1 MHSPESTQNQS
12 SNNQAVSVSTSISTP
27 SLKEA
32 FWFWLKLGFISFGG
46 PAGQI
51 ATMHQELVERKKWI
65 SEENFLHALNYCML
79 LPGPEA
85 QQLATYLGWLM
96 HRTWGGIMAGVLF
109 ILPSLLLFI
118 GLSWAYLIFG
128 QQTWLITVFDTIKP
142 AVIAIIFFAAYK
154 MGKKTLTNV
163 SLTAVCLITFISL
176 LVFNIPFPLVILG
189 AGMAGLIYCKVK
201 PSKRVEVEVEAEAQV
216 VNQTKLSPQH
226 FFRIGLSGALL
237 WSIPFVL
244 LISVFGWGNTYS
256 QMSWFFTKAAFLTFG
271 GAYAVLPY
279 VHQASV
285 EHFQWLTSTQILD
298 GLALGEVTPG
308 PLIMIVAFVG
318 FLASF
323 KQELLGIE
331 NLFWAGALGAVVA
344 TWFTF
349 LPSFMFILL
358 GAPLVEASKQY
369 NKLNQILRFI
379 TAAVVGMILHLGSFF
394 MMHVYWPQG
403 FTQNPEL
410 LSIAITVASLYLLLM
425 RRWSIIQ
432 IIGLCLLFAG
442 FRVFVL

>member
-1 MHSPESTQNQS
+1 MNPSQ
-12 SNNQAVSVSTSISTP
+12 STSDQTLNHQPISVP
-27 SLKEA
+27 NLKEA

-46 PAGQI
+46 PAGQV

-96 HRTWGGIMAGVLF
+96 HRTWGGIIAGVLF

-118 GLSWAYLIFG
+118 GLSWVYLIYG
-128 QQTWLITVFDTIKP
+128 QQAWLITVFDTIKP

-163 SLTAVCLITFISL
+163 SLTTVCLITFIAL

-189 AGMAGLIYCKVK
+189 ASLAGYIHHKVRPETSTEVSEATQIN
-201 PSKRVEVEVEAEAQV
+201 PSHPA
-216 VNQTKLSPQH
+216 
-226 FFRIGLSGALL
+226 FFKIGLSGLLL
-237 WSIPFVL
+237 WLIPFAL
-244 LISVFGWGNTYS
+244 LISLFGWGNTYT

-285 EHFQWLTSTQILD
+285 EQFQWLTSTQILD
-298 GLALGEVTPG
+298 GLALGEITPG

-318 FLASF
+318 FLGSF

-331 NLFWAGALGAVVA
+331 NLFWAGALGAIVA

-358 GAPLVEASKQY
+358 GAPLVEATKQY
-369 NKLNQILRFI
+369 NKLNQMLKFI

-394 MMHVYWPQG
+394 MIHVYWPKG
-403 FTQNPEL
+403 FTQSPEL
-410 LSIAITVASLYLLLM
+410 LSIGITLISLYLLLM

-432 IIGLCLLFAG
+432 IIGICLLFASI
-442 FRVFVL
+442 RLFVL

>member
-1 MHSPESTQNQS
+1 MKPSQ
-12 SNNQAVSVSTSISTP
+12 STSDQTLNQQPISVP
-27 SLKEA
+27 SLSEA

-96 HRTWGGIMAGVLF
+96 HRTWGGVIAGVLF

-118 GLSWAYLIFG
+118 GLSWVYLIFG
-128 QQTWLITVFDTIKP
+128 EQRWLITVFDTVKP

-154 MGKKTLTNV
+154 MGKKTLTTY

-201 PSKRVEVEVEAEAQV
+201 PSKPVEVEVKAEAEV

-237 WSIPFVL
+237 WAIPFVL
-244 LISVFGWGNTYS
+244 LITVFGWGNTYS

-410 LSIAITVASLYLLLM
+410 LSIAITVVSLYLLLM

>member
-1 MHSPESTQNQS
+1 MNSSHSSSDQS
-12 SNNQAVSVSTSISTP
+12 LNHQPISVASKS
-27 SLKEA
+27 EA
-32 FWFWLKLGFISFGG
+32 FWFWFKLGFISFGG

-65 SEENFLHALNYCML
+65 SEESFLHALNYCML

-96 HRTWGGIMAGVLF
+96 HRTWGGIIAGVLF

-118 GLSWAYLIFG
+118 GLSWVYLIFG
-128 QQTWLITVFDTIKP
+128 EQAWLITLFDTVKP
-142 AVIAIIFFAAYK
+142 AVIAIILFAAYK
-154 MGKKTLTNV
+154 MGKKTLITP
-163 SLTAVCLITFISL
+163 SLTAVCLITFIAL
-176 LVFNIPFPLVILG
+176 LVLNLPFPLVILG
-189 AGMAGLIYCKVK
+189 AAIAGLIYCKK
-201 PSKRVEVEVEAEAQV
+201 NPSKVSEVEVEIQLA
-216 VNQTKLSPQH
+216 NQTKLSGYH
-226 FFRIGLSGALL
+226 FLKIGLSGALL
-237 WSIPFVL
+237 WLMPFAI

-285 EHFQWLTSTQILD
+285 EQFQWLTSTQILD

-318 FLASF
+318 FLGSF

-331 NLFWAGALGAVVA
+331 NLFWAGALGAIVA

-358 GAPLVEASKQY
+358 GAPLVERSKQY
-369 NKLNQILRFI
+369 DKLNQILKFI
-379 TAAVVGMILHLGSFF
+379 TASVVGMILHLGSFF
-394 MMHVYWPQG
+394 MIHVYWPKG
-403 FTQNPEL
+403 FAQQPEL
-410 LSIAITVASLYLLLM
+410 LSIGITLVSLYLLFI
-425 RRWSIIQ
+425 RRWSIMQ
-432 IIGLCLLFAG
+432 IIGLCLLFASI
-442 FRVFVL
+442 RLFVL

>member
-12 SNNQAVSVSTSISTP
+12 SNNQVVSASTLISTP

-46 PAGQI
+46 PAGQV

-65 SEENFLHALNYCML
+65 SEANFLHALNYCML

-118 GLSWAYLIFG
+118 GLSWIYLIYG
-128 QQTWLITVFDTIKP
+128 QQAWLITVFDTIKP

-154 MGKKTLTNV
+154 MGKKTLANV
-163 SLTAVCLITFISL
+163 SLTTVCLITFIAL

-189 AGMAGLIYCKVK
+189 AGVAGYIYHKARPGIEISSELSV
-201 PSKRVEVEVEAEAQV
+201 AT
-216 VNQTKLSPQH
+216 QTKISHPA
-226 FFRIGLSGALL
+226 FFKIGLSGLLL
-237 WSIPFVL
+237 WLIPFAL

-285 EHFQWLTSTQILD
+285 EQFQWLTSTQILD
-298 GLALGEVTPG
+298 GLALGEITPG

-318 FLASF
+318 FLGSF

-331 NLFWAGALGAVVA
+331 NLFLAGALGAFVA

-369 NKLNQILRFI
+369 DKLNQILRFI

-394 MMHVYWPQG
+394 MIHVYWPQG
-403 FTQNPEL
+403 FTETPAL
-410 LSIAITVASLYLLLM
+410 LSIGITVISLYLLLM
-425 RRWSIIQ
+425 RRWSIMQ

-442 FRVFVL
+442 LRLFVL

>member
-1 MHSPESTQNQS
+1 MNPSQ
-12 SNNQAVSVSTSISTP
+12 STP
-27 SLKEA
+27 DQTLKHPAISVPSKSQA

-51 ATMHQELVERKKWI
+51 AAMHQELVEKKKWI

-96 HRTWGGIMAGVLF
+96 HRTWGGIIAGVLF
-109 ILPSLLLFI
+109 ILPSLLLFV
-118 GLSWAYLIFG
+118 GLSWVYLIFG
-128 QQTWLITVFDTIKP
+128 EQAWLITLFDTIKP

-154 MGKKTLTNV
+154 MGKKTLTTR
-163 SLTAVCLITFISL
+163 SLTAVCLTTFVAL
-176 LVFNIPFPLVILG
+176 LALNLPFPLVILS
-189 AGMAGLIYCKVK
+189 AAMAGLIHHKVK
-201 PSKRVEVEVEAEAQV
+201 PGQTPEVGVA
-216 VNQTKLSPQH
+216 NQTKLRSHH
-226 FFRIGLSGALL
+226 FFKIGLSGLLL
-237 WSIPFVL
+237 WLIPFAVL
-244 LISVFGWGNTYS
+244 LSVFGWGNTYS

-279 VHQASV
+279 VYQASV
-285 EHFQWLTSTQILD
+285 EQFQWLTSTQILD

-318 FLASF
+318 FLGSF

-331 NLFWAGALGAVVA
+331 NLFWAGALGAIVA

-358 GAPLVEASKQY
+358 GAPLVEMSKKY
-369 NKLNQILRFI
+369 AKLNQILKFI

-394 MMHVYWPQG
+394 MIHVYWPNG
-403 FTQNPEL
+403 FTQHPEL
-410 LSIAITVASLYLLLM
+410 LSIGITVVSLYLLLM
-425 RRWSIIQ
+425 RRWSIMQ
-432 IIGLCLLFAG
+432 IIGLCLLFASI
-442 FRVFVL
+442 RLFVL

>member
-1 MHSPESTQNQS
+1 MKPSQ
-12 SNNQAVSVSTSISTP
+12 STSDQTLNHQSISVP
-27 SLKEA
+27 SLSEA

-96 HRTWGGIMAGVLF
+96 HRTWGGIIAGVLF

-118 GLSWAYLIFG
+118 GLSWVYLIFG
-128 QQTWLITVFDTIKP
+128 EQAWLITLFDTIKP

-154 MGKKTLTNV
+154 MGKKTLTTRL
-163 SLTAVCLITFISL
+163 LTAVCFITFIAL
-176 LVFNIPFPLVILG
+176 LVLNLPFPLVILG
-189 AGMAGLIYCKVK
+189 AAMAGLIYHKVNR
-201 PSKRVEVEVEAEAQV
+201 SKTVKAELEVQLASQA
-216 VNQTKLSPQH
+216 KLSPQH
-226 FFRIGLSGALL
+226 FFKIGLSGLLL
-237 WSIPFVL
+237 WLIPFAL
-244 LISVFGWGNTYS
+244 LISAFGWGNTYS

-279 VHQASV
+279 VYQASV
-285 EHFQWLTSTQILD
+285 EQFQWLTSTQILD

-318 FLASF
+318 FLGSF

-331 NLFWAGALGAVVA
+331 NLFWAGALGAIVA

-358 GAPLVEASKQY
+358 GAPLVEMSKQY
-369 NKLNQILRFI
+369 DKLNQILKFI
-379 TAAVVGMILHLGSFF
+379 TASVVGMILHLGSFF
-394 MMHVYWPQG
+394 MIHVYWPKG
-403 FTQNPEL
+403 FTQHPEL
-410 LSIAITVASLYLLLM
+410 ISIGITLISLYLLFI
-425 RRWSIIQ
+425 RRWSIMQ
-432 IIGLCLLFAG
+432 IIGLCLLFASI
-442 FRVFVL
+442 RLFVL

>member
-1 MHSPESTQNQS
+1 MNSSHSSSDQS
-12 SNNQAVSVSTSISTP
+12 LNHQPISVASKS
-27 SLKEA
+27 EA
-32 FWFWLKLGFISFGG
+32 FWFWFKLGFISFGG

-65 SEENFLHALNYCML
+65 SEESFLHALNYCML

-96 HRTWGGIMAGVLF
+96 HRTWGGIIAGVLF

-118 GLSWAYLIFG
+118 GLSWVYLIFG
-128 QQTWLITVFDTIKP
+128 EQAWLITLFDTVKP

-154 MGKKTLTNV
+154 MGKKTLTTS
-163 SLTAVCLITFISL
+163 SLTAVCLITFIAL
-176 LVFNIPFPLVILG
+176 LVLNLPFPLVILG
-189 AGMAGLIYCKVK
+189 AAIAGLIYCKK
-201 PSKRVEVEVEAEAQV
+201 NPSKVSEVEVEIQLA
-216 VNQTKLSPQH
+216 NQTKLSGYH
-226 FFRIGLSGALL
+226 FLKIGLSGALL
-237 WSIPFVL
+237 WLMPFAI

-285 EHFQWLTSTQILD
+285 EQFQWLTSTQILD

-318 FLASF
+318 FLGSF

-331 NLFWAGALGAVVA
+331 NLFWAGALGAIVA

-358 GAPLVEASKQY
+358 GAPLVERSKQY
-369 NKLNQILRFI
+369 DKLNQILKFI
-379 TAAVVGMILHLGSFF
+379 TASVVGMILHLGSFF
-394 MMHVYWPQG
+394 MIHVYWPKG
-403 FTQNPEL
+403 FAQQPEL
-410 LSIAITVASLYLLLM
+410 LSIGITLVSLYLLFI
-425 RRWSIIQ
+425 RRWSIMQ
-432 IIGLCLLFAG
+432 IIGLCLLFASI
-442 FRVFVL
+442 RLFVL

>member
-1 MHSPESTQNQS
+1 MSPSQ
-12 SNNQAVSVSTSISTP
+12 STSDQTLNQQSIFVP
-27 SLKEA
+27 SLSEA

-96 HRTWGGIMAGVLF
+96 HRTWGGVIAGVLF

-118 GLSWAYLIFG
+118 GLSWVYLIFG
-128 QQTWLITVFDTIKP
+128 EQAWLITLFDTVKP

-154 MGKKTLTNV
+154 MGKKTLTTRL
-163 SLTAVCLITFISL
+163 LTAVCFITFIAL
-176 LVFNIPFPLVILG
+176 LVLNLPFPLVILG
-189 AGMAGLIYCKVK
+189 ASMAGLIYHKVNR
-201 PSKRVEVEVEAEAQV
+201 SKTVKAELEVQLASQA
-216 VNQTKLSPQH
+216 KLSPQH
-226 FFRIGLSGALL
+226 FFKIGLSGLLL
-237 WSIPFVL
+237 WLIPFVL
-244 LISVFGWGNTYS
+244 LISAFGWGNTYS

-279 VHQASV
+279 VYQASV
-285 EHFQWLTSTQILD
+285 EQFQWLTSTQILD

-318 FLASF
+318 FLGSF
-323 KQELLGIE
+323 KQELLDIE
-331 NLFWAGALGAVVA
+331 NLFWTGALGAIVA

-358 GAPLVEASKQY
+358 GAPLVEMSKQY
-369 NKLNQILRFI
+369 DKLNQILKFI
-379 TAAVVGMILHLGSFF
+379 TASVVGMILHLGSFF
-394 MMHVYWPQG
+394 MIHVYWPKG
-403 FTQNPEL
+403 FTQHPEL
-410 LSIAITVASLYLLLM
+410 ISIGITLISLYLLFI
-425 RRWSIIQ
+425 RRWSIMQ
-432 IIGLCLLFAG
+432 IIGLCLLFASI
-442 FRVFVL
+442 RLFVL

>member
-1 MHSPESTQNQS
+1 MNPSQ
-12 SNNQAVSVSTSISTP
+12 STP
-27 SLKEA
+27 DQTLNHQPISVPNLKEA

-46 PAGQI
+46 PAGQV

-65 SEENFLHALNYCML
+65 SEDNFLHALNYCML

-96 HRTWGGIMAGVLF
+96 HRTWGGIIAGVLF

-118 GLSWAYLIFG
+118 GLSWVYLMYG
-128 QQTWLITVFDTIKP
+128 QQAWLITVFDTIKP

-163 SLTAVCLITFISL
+163 SLTTVCLITFIAL

-189 AGMAGLIYCKVK
+189 ASLAGYIHHKVRPK
-201 PSKRVEVEVEAEAQV
+201 TTTEFSEAAI
-216 VNQTKLSPQH
+216 KLSHQA
-226 FFRIGLSGALL
+226 FFKIGLSGLLL
-237 WSIPFVL
+237 WLIPFAL
-244 LISVFGWGNTYS
+244 LISLFGWGNTYT

-285 EHFQWLTSTQILD
+285 EQFQWLTSTQILD
-298 GLALGEVTPG
+298 GLALGEITPG

-318 FLASF
+318 FLGSF

-331 NLFWAGALGAVVA
+331 NLFWAGALGAIVA

-369 NKLNQILRFI
+369 NKLNQILKFI

-394 MMHVYWPQG
+394 MIHVYWPQG
-403 FTQNPEL
+403 FAQTPAL
-410 LSIAITVASLYLLLM
+410 LSIGITVISLYLLLM
-425 RRWSIIQ
+425 RRWSIMQ

-442 FRVFVL
+442 FRLFVL

>member
-1 MHSPESTQNQS
+1 MKPSQSTPDQTLNHQ
-12 SNNQAVSVSTSISTP
+12 SISLP
-27 SLKEA
+27 SLSEA

-96 HRTWGGIMAGVLF
+96 HRTWGGVIAGVLF

-118 GLSWAYLIFG
+118 GLSWVYLIFG
-128 QQTWLITVFDTIKP
+128 EQAWLITLFDTVKP

-154 MGKKTLTNV
+154 MGKKTLTTRL
-163 SLTAVCLITFISL
+163 LTAVCFITFIAL
-176 LVFNIPFPLVILG
+176 LVLNLPFPLVILG
-189 AGMAGLIYCKVK
+189 AAMAGLIYHKVN
-201 PSKRVEVEVEAEAQV
+201 PSKIAKVELEVQLA
-216 VNQTKLSPQH
+216 NQAKLSPHH
-226 FFRIGLSGALL
+226 FFKIGLSGLLL
-237 WSIPFVL
+237 WLIPFVL
-244 LISVFGWGNTYS
+244 LISTFGWGNTYS

-279 VHQASV
+279 VYQASV
-285 EHFQWLTSTQILD
+285 EQFQWLTSTQILD

-318 FLASF
+318 FLGSF

-331 NLFWAGALGAVVA
+331 NLFWAGALGAIVA

-358 GAPLVEASKQY
+358 GAPLVEMSKQY
-369 NKLNQILRFI
+369 DKLNQILKFI
-379 TAAVVGMILHLGSFF
+379 TASVIGMILHLGSFF
-394 MMHVYWPQG
+394 MIHVYWPKG
-403 FTQNPEL
+403 FTQHPEL
-410 LSIAITVASLYLLLM
+410 ISIGITLISLYLLFIK
-425 RRWSIIQ
+425 RWSIMQ
-432 IIGLCLLFAG
+432 IIGLCLLFASI
-442 FRVFVL
+442 RLFVL

>member
-1 MHSPESTQNQS
+1 MHSPESTQDQS
-12 SNNQAVSVSTSISTP
+12 SNNQAVSASTLIPTP

-46 PAGQI
+46 PAGQV

-118 GLSWAYLIFG
+118 GLSWVYLIYG
-128 QQTWLITVFDTIKP
+128 QQAWLITVFDTIKP

-163 SLTAVCLITFISL
+163 SLTTVCLITFIAL

-189 AGMAGLIYCKVK
+189 AGVAGYIHH
-201 PSKRVEVEVEAEAQV
+201 KRRPETSIEDSAAT
-216 VNQTKLSPQH
+216 QTKISHPA
-226 FFRIGLSGALL
+226 FFKIGFSGLLL
-237 WSIPFVL
+237 WLIPFAL

-285 EHFQWLTSTQILD
+285 EQFQWLTSTQILD
-298 GLALGEVTPG
+298 GLALGEITPG

-318 FLASF
+318 FLGSF

-331 NLFWAGALGAVVA
+331 NLFWAGALGAIVA

-394 MMHVYWPQG
+394 MVHVYWPQG
-403 FTQNPEL
+403 FTETPAL
-410 LSIAITVASLYLLLM
+410 LSIGITLVSLYLLLM
-425 RRWSIIQ
+425 RRWSIMQ

-442 FRVFVL
+442 LRLFVL

>member
-1 MHSPESTQNQS
+1 MHSPESTQDQS
-12 SNNQAVSVSTSISTP
+12 SNNQAVSASTLIPTP

-46 PAGQI
+46 PAGQV

-96 HRTWGGIMAGVLF
+96 HRTWGGIIAGILF

-118 GLSWAYLIFG
+118 GLSWVYLIYG
-128 QQTWLITVFDTIKP
+128 QQAWLITVFDTIKP

-163 SLTAVCLITFISL
+163 SLTTVCLITFIAL

-189 AGMAGLIYCKVK
+189 AGVAGYIHH
-201 PSKRVEVEVEAEAQV
+201 KRRPETSIEDSVAT
-216 VNQTKLSPQH
+216 QTKISHPA
-226 FFRIGLSGALL
+226 FFKIGLSGLLL
-237 WSIPFVL
+237 WLTPFAL
-244 LISVFGWGNTYS
+244 LISVFGWGSTYS

-285 EHFQWLTSTQILD
+285 EQFQWLTSTQILD
-298 GLALGEVTPG
+298 GLALGEITPG

-318 FLASF
+318 FLGSF

-331 NLFWAGALGAVVA
+331 NLFWAGALGAIVA

-394 MMHVYWPQG
+394 MIHVYWPRG
-403 FTQNPEL
+403 FTETPAL
-410 LSIAITVASLYLLLM
+410 LSIGITVISLYLLLM
-425 RRWSIIQ
+425 RRWSIMQ

-442 FRVFVL
+442 LRLFVL

>member
-1 MHSPESTQNQS
+1 MNPSQ
-12 SNNQAVSVSTSISTP
+12 STP
-27 SLKEA
+27 DQTPNHQTISIPSKSQA

-96 HRTWGGIMAGVLF
+96 HRTWGGIIAGVLF

-118 GLSWAYLIFG
+118 GLSWVYLIFG
-128 QQTWLITVFDTIKP
+128 EQAWLITLFDTVKP

-163 SLTAVCLITFISL
+163 SLTTVCLITFITL
-176 LVFNIPFPLVILG
+176 LVFNIPFPLVIFG
-189 AGMAGLIYCKVK
+189 AIFAGLFHHKAK
-201 PSKRVEVEVEAEAQV
+201 PNKPVEVESKFTVA
-216 VNQTKLSPQH
+216 NQTKLSAQH
-226 FFRIGLSGALL
+226 FFKIGLSGLLL
-237 WSIPFVL
+237 WLIPFGL
-244 LISVFGWGNTYS
+244 LISFFGWGNTYS

-279 VHQASV
+279 VYQASV
-285 EHFQWLTSTQILD
+285 EQFQWLTSTQILD
-298 GLALGEVTPG
+298 GLALGEITPG

-318 FLASF
+318 FLGSF

-331 NLFWAGALGAVVA
+331 NLFWAGSLGALVA

-358 GAPLVEASKQY
+358 GAPLVEISKQY
-369 NKLNQILRFI
+369 DKLNQILKFI
-379 TAAVVGMILHLGSFF
+379 TASVVGMILHLGSFF
-394 MMHVYWPQG
+394 MIHVYWPKG

-410 LSIAITVASLYLLLM
+410 LSIGITLISLYLLLM
-425 RRWSIIQ
+425 RRWSIMQ

-442 FRVFVL
+442 FRLFVL

>member
-1 MHSPESTQNQS
+1 MNSSQSTSDQSLKNQS
-12 SNNQAVSVSTSISTP
+12 VFVP
-27 SLKEA
+27 SLSEA

-96 HRTWGGIMAGVLF
+96 HRTWGGVIAGVLF

-118 GLSWAYLIFG
+118 GLSWVYLIFG
-128 QQTWLITVFDTIKP
+128 EQAWLITLFDTVKP

-154 MGKKTLTNV
+154 MGKKTLTTY
-163 SLTAVCLITFISL
+163 SLTAVCLITFIAL
-176 LVFNIPFPLVILG
+176 LVLNLPFPLVILG
-189 AGMAGLIYCKVK
+189 AAIAGLIHYEFK
-201 PSKRVEVEVEAEAQV
+201 PSKTAEIEVKVEAT
-216 VNQTKLSPQH
+216 NQIKLSNHH
-226 FFRIGLSGALL
+226 FFKIGLSGLLL
-237 WSIPFVL
+237 WLLPFAI
-244 LISVFGWGNTYS
+244 LISIFGWGNTYS

-279 VHQASV
+279 VYQASV
-285 EHFQWLTSTQILD
+285 EQFQWLTSTQILD

-318 FLASF
+318 FLGSV

-331 NLFWAGALGAVVA
+331 NLFWAGALGAIVA

-358 GAPLVEASKQY
+358 GAPLVEVSKQY
-369 NKLNQILRFI
+369 DKLNQILKFI

-394 MMHVYWPQG
+394 MIHVYWPKG
-403 FTQNPEL
+403 FTQQPEL
-410 LSIAITVASLYLLLM
+410 LSIGITLVSLYLLFM
-425 RRWSIIQ
+425 RRWSIMQ
-432 IIGLCLLFAG
+432 IIGLCLLFASI
-442 FRVFVL
+442 RLFVL

>member
-1 MHSPESTQNQS
+1 MNS
-12 SNNQAVSVSTSISTP
+12 SQSTSDSSHNHQSISVP
-27 SLKEA
+27 SKSEA
-32 FWFWLKLGFISFGG
+32 FWFWFKLGFISFGG

-51 ATMHQELVERKKWI
+51 ATMHQELVEKKKWI

-96 HRTWGGIMAGVLF
+96 HRTWGGVIAGVLF

-118 GLSWAYLIFG
+118 GLSWVYLIFG
-128 QQTWLITVFDTIKP
+128 EQAWLITLFDTIKP
-142 AVIAIIFFAAYK
+142 AVIAIILFAAYK
-154 MGKKTLTNV
+154 MGKKTLTDL
-163 SLTAVCLITFISL
+163 SLTTVCLITFIAL
-176 LVFNIPFPLVILG
+176 LVFDLPFPLVIFG
-189 AGMAGLIYCKVK
+189 AAITGVIYCEVK
-201 PSKRVEVEVEAEAQV
+201 PSKATEVEAA
-216 VNQTKLSPQH
+216 NPSKLIPSH
-226 FFRIGLSGALL
+226 FFKIGLSGALFWL
-237 WSIPFVL
+237 IPFVL
-244 LISVFGWGNTYS
+244 LISIFGWGNTYS

-285 EHFQWLTSTQILD
+285 EQFQWLTSTQILD

-318 FLASF
+318 FLGSF

-331 NLFWAGALGAVVA
+331 NLFWAGALGAIVA

-358 GAPLVEASKQY
+358 GAPLVEMSKQY
-369 NKLNQILRFI
+369 NRLNQILKFI

-403 FTQNPEL
+403 FTQQPEL
-410 LSIAITVASLYLLLM
+410 LSIAITLVSLYLLFI

-432 IIGLCLLFAG
+432 IIGLCLLFASI
-442 FRVFVL
+442 RLFVL

>member
-1 MHSPESTQNQS
+1 MNS
-12 SNNQAVSVSTSISTP
+12 SQSTSDSSHNHQSISVP
-27 SLKEA
+27 SKSEA
-32 FWFWLKLGFISFGG
+32 FWFWFKLGFISFGG

-51 ATMHQELVERKKWI
+51 ATMHQELVEKKKWI

-96 HRTWGGIMAGVLF
+96 HRTWGGVIAGVLF

-118 GLSWAYLIFG
+118 GLSWVYLIFG
-128 QQTWLITVFDTIKP
+128 EQAWLITLFDTIKP
-142 AVIAIIFFAAYK
+142 AVIAIILFAAYK
-154 MGKKTLTNV
+154 MGKKTLTNL
-163 SLTAVCLITFISL
+163 SLTTVCLFTFIAL
-176 LVFNIPFPLVILG
+176 LVFDIPFPLVIFG
-189 AGMAGLIYCKVK
+189 AAIAGVIHGKSRPTKATEVK
-201 PSKRVEVEVEAEAQV
+201 AVNPSKLRG
-216 VNQTKLSPQH
+216 PY
-226 FFRIGLSGALL
+226 FFKIGLSGALL
-237 WSIPFVL
+237 WLIPFVL
-244 LISVFGWGNTYS
+244 LISIFGWGNTYS

-285 EHFQWLTSTQILD
+285 EQFQWLTSTQILD

-318 FLASF
+318 FLGSF

-331 NLFWAGALGAVVA
+331 NLFWAGALGAIVA

-358 GAPLVEASKQY
+358 GAPLVEMSKQY
-369 NKLNQILRFI
+369 NRLNQILKFI

-403 FTQNPEL
+403 FTQQPEL
-410 LSIAITVASLYLLLM
+410 LSIGITLVSLYLLFI

-432 IIGLCLLFAG
+432 IIGLCLLFASI
-442 FRVFVL
+442 RLFVL

>member
-12 SNNQAVSVSTSISTP
+12 SNNQVVSASTLISTP

-46 PAGQI
+46 PAGQV

-65 SEENFLHALNYCML
+65 SEANFLHALNYCML

-118 GLSWAYLIFG
+118 GLSWIYLIYG
-128 QQTWLITVFDTIKP
+128 QQAWLITVFDTIKP

-154 MGKKTLTNV
+154 MGKKTLANV
-163 SLTAVCLITFISL
+163 SLTTVCLITFIAL

-189 AGMAGLIYCKVK
+189 AGVAGYIHHKARPGIEISSELSV
-201 PSKRVEVEVEAEAQV
+201 AT
-216 VNQTKLSPQH
+216 QTKISHPA
-226 FFRIGLSGALL
+226 FFKIGLSGLLL
-237 WSIPFVL
+237 WLIPFAL

-285 EHFQWLTSTQILD
+285 EQFQWLTSTQILD
-298 GLALGEVTPG
+298 GLALGEITPG

-318 FLASF
+318 FLGSF

-331 NLFWAGALGAVVA
+331 NLFLAGALGAFVA

-369 NKLNQILRFI
+369 DKLNQILRFI

-394 MMHVYWPQG
+394 MIHVYWPQG
-403 FTQNPEL
+403 FTETPAL
-410 LSIAITVASLYLLLM
+410 LSIGITVVSLYLLLM
-425 RRWSIIQ
+425 RHWSIMQ

-442 FRVFVL
+442 LRLFVL

>member
-1 MHSPESTQNQS
+1 MNTPQ
-12 SNNQAVSVSTSISTP
+12 STSDQTLNHQSISLP
-27 SLKEA
+27 SLSEA

-65 SEENFLHALNYCML
+65 SEETFLHALNYCML

-96 HRTWGGIMAGVLF
+96 HRTWGGIIAGVLF

-118 GLSWAYLIFG
+118 GLSWVYLIFDE
-128 QQTWLITVFDTIKP
+128 QAWLITLFDTIKP
-142 AVIAIIFFAAYK
+142 AVIAIIFFSAYK
-154 MGKKTLTNV
+154 MGKKTLTTP
-163 SLTAVCLITFISL
+163 SLTAICLITFIAL
-176 LVFNIPFPLVILG
+176 LVLNLPFPLVILG
-189 AGMAGLIYCKVK
+189 AAMAGLIYHKVK
-201 PSKRVEVEVEAEAQV
+201 PSKTAKIELEIQL
-216 VNQTKLSPQH
+216 VNQTKLSGHH
-226 FFRIGLSGALL
+226 FLKIGLSGALL
-237 WSIPFVL
+237 WLMPFVI

-279 VHQASV
+279 VYQASV
-285 EHFQWLTSTQILD
+285 EQFQWLTSTQILD

-318 FLASF
+318 FLGSF

-331 NLFWAGALGAVVA
+331 NLFWAGALGAIVA

-358 GAPLVEASKQY
+358 GAPLVERSKQY
-369 NKLNQILRFI
+369 DKLNQILKFI

-394 MMHVYWPQG
+394 MIHVYWPKG
-403 FTQNPEL
+403 FAQHPEL
-410 LSIAITVASLYLLLM
+410 ISIGITLISLYLLFI
-425 RRWSIIQ
+425 RRWSIMQ
-432 IIGLCLLFAG
+432 IIGLCLLFASI
-442 FRVFVL
+442 RLFVL

>member
-1 MHSPESTQNQS
+1 MNSSQSTSDQSLKNQS
-12 SNNQAVSVSTSISTP
+12 VFVP
-27 SLKEA
+27 SLSEA

-65 SEENFLHALNYCML
+65 SDENFLHALNYCML

-96 HRTWGGIMAGVLF
+96 HRTWGGVIAGVLF

-118 GLSWAYLIFG
+118 GLSWVYLIFG
-128 QQTWLITVFDTIKP
+128 EQAWLITLFDTVKP

-154 MGKKTLTNV
+154 MGKKTLATY
-163 SLTAVCLITFISL
+163 SLTAVCLITFIAL
-176 LVFNIPFPLVILG
+176 LVLNLPFPLVILG
-189 AGMAGLIYCKVK
+189 AAIAGLIYYKVK
-201 PSKRVEVEVEAEAQV
+201 SSKTAEIEVKVKAT
-216 VNQTKLSPQH
+216 NQTKLSTHH
-226 FFRIGLSGALL
+226 FFKIGLSGLLL
-237 WSIPFVL
+237 WLIPFAI
-244 LISVFGWGNTYS
+244 LISIFGWGNTYS

-279 VHQASV
+279 VYQASV
-285 EHFQWLTSTQILD
+285 EQFQWLTSTQILD

-318 FLASF
+318 FLGSV

-331 NLFWAGALGAVVA
+331 NLFWAGALGAIVA

-358 GAPLVEASKQY
+358 GAPLVEVSKQY
-369 NKLNQILRFI
+369 DKLNQILKFI

-394 MMHVYWPQG
+394 MIHVYWPKG
-403 FTQNPEL
+403 FTQQPEL
-410 LSIAITVASLYLLLM
+410 LSIGITLVSLYLLFM
-425 RRWSIIQ
+425 RRWSIMQ
-432 IIGLCLLFAG
+432 IIGLCLLFASI
-442 FRVFVL
+442 RLFVL

>member
-12 SNNQAVSVSTSISTP
+12 LSNQSILVP
-27 SLKEA
+27 SLSEA

-96 HRTWGGIMAGVLF
+96 HRTWGGVIAGVLF

-118 GLSWAYLIFG
+118 GLSWVYLIFG
-128 QQTWLITVFDTIKP
+128 EQAWLITLFDTVKP

-163 SLTAVCLITFISL
+163 SLTTVCLITFIAL

-189 AGMAGLIYCKVK
+189 AGMAGFIHHKVR
-201 PSKRVEVEVEAEAQV
+201 PQISSEASV
-216 VNQTKLSPQH
+216 TTQTKFSNQA
-226 FFRIGLSGALL
+226 FFKIGVSGLIL
-237 WSIPFVL
+237 WLIPFAL
-244 LISVFGWGNTYS
+244 LISVFGWSNTYS

-285 EHFQWLTSTQILD
+285 EQFQWLTSTQILD

-318 FLASF
+318 FLGSF

-331 NLFWAGALGAVVA
+331 NLFWAGALGAIVA

-358 GAPLVEASKQY
+358 GAPLVERSKQY
-369 NKLNQILRFI
+369 NRLNQILKFI

-394 MMHVYWPQG
+394 MIHVYWPNG

-410 LSIAITVASLYLLLM
+410 LSIGITLVSLYLLFI
-425 RRWSIIQ
+425 RQWSIMQ
-432 IIGLCLLFAG
+432 IIGLCLLFASI
-442 FRVFVL
+442 RLFVL

>member
-1 MHSPESTQNQS
+1 MNPSQ
-12 SNNQAVSVSTSISTP
+12 STP
-27 SLKEA
+27 DQTPNHQTISIPSKSQA

-96 HRTWGGIMAGVLF
+96 HRTWGGIIAGVLF

-118 GLSWAYLIFG
+118 GLSWVYLIFG
-128 QQTWLITVFDTIKP
+128 EQAWLITLFDTVKP

-163 SLTAVCLITFISL
+163 SLTTVCLITFIAL
-176 LVFNIPFPLVILG
+176 LVFNIPFPLVIFG
-189 AGMAGLIYCKVK
+189 AIFAGLFHHKAK
-201 PSKRVEVEVEAEAQV
+201 PNKPVEVESKFTVA
-216 VNQTKLSPQH
+216 NQTKLSAQH
-226 FFRIGLSGALL
+226 FFKIGLSGLLL
-237 WSIPFVL
+237 WLIPFGL
-244 LISVFGWGNTYS
+244 LISFFGWGNTYS

-279 VHQASV
+279 VYQASV
-285 EHFQWLTSTQILD
+285 EQFQWLTSTQILD
-298 GLALGEVTPG
+298 GLALGEITPG

-318 FLASF
+318 FLGSF

-331 NLFWAGALGAVVA
+331 NIFWAGSLGALVA

-358 GAPLVEASKQY
+358 GAPLVEISKQY
-369 NKLNQILRFI
+369 DKLNQILKFI

-394 MMHVYWPQG
+394 MIHVYWPKG
-403 FTQNPEL
+403 LTQNPEL
-410 LSIAITVASLYLLLM
+410 LSIGITLISLYLLLM
-425 RRWSIIQ
+425 RRWSIMQ
-432 IIGLCLLFAG
+432 IIGLCLLFASI
-442 FRVFVL
+442 RLFVL

>member
-1 MHSPESTQNQS
+1 MHSPESTQHQP
-12 SNNQAVSVSTSISTP
+12 SNNQAIFISTP
-27 SLKEA
+27 SQKEA

-46 PAGQI
+46 PAGQV

-65 SEENFLHALNYCML
+65 SEDNFLHALNYCML

-96 HRTWGGIMAGVLF
+96 HRTWGGIIAGVLF

-118 GLSWAYLIFG
+118 GLSWVYLMYG
-128 QQTWLITVFDTIKP
+128 QQAWLITVFDTIKP

-163 SLTAVCLITFISL
+163 SLTTVCLITFIAL

-189 AGMAGLIYCKVK
+189 ASLAGYIHHKVRPK
-201 PSKRVEVEVEAEAQV
+201 TPTEFSEAAI
-216 VNQTKLSPQH
+216 KLSHQA
-226 FFRIGLSGALL
+226 FFKIGLSGLLL
-237 WSIPFVL
+237 WLIPFAL
-244 LISVFGWGNTYS
+244 LISFFGWGNTYT

-285 EHFQWLTSTQILD
+285 EQFQWLTSTQILD
-298 GLALGEVTPG
+298 GLALGEITPG

-318 FLASF
+318 FLGSF

-331 NLFWAGALGAVVA
+331 NLFWAGALGAIVA

-369 NKLNQILRFI
+369 NKLNQILKFI

-394 MMHVYWPQG
+394 MIHVYWPQG
-403 FTQNPEL
+403 FAQTPAL
-410 LSIAITVASLYLLLM
+410 LSIGITVISLYLLLM
-425 RRWSIIQ
+425 RSWSIMQ

-442 FRVFVL
+442 FRLFVL

>member
-1 MHSPESTQNQS
+1 MNPSQSTPDQS
-12 SNNQAVSVSTSISTP
+12 SNNQAITIP
-27 SLKEA
+27 SKGEA

-96 HRTWGGIMAGVLF
+96 HRTWGGIIAGVLF

-118 GLSWAYLIFG
+118 GLSWVYLIFG
-128 QQTWLITVFDTIKP
+128 EQAWLITLFDTVKP

-154 MGKKTLTNV
+154 MGKKTLTTL
-163 SLTAVCLITFISL
+163 SLTAVCLITFLTL
-176 LVFNIPFPLVILG
+176 LVLDLPFPWVILG
-189 AGMAGLIYCKVK
+189 AGIAGFIHHKVK
-201 PSKRVEVEVEAEAQV
+201 PENSTESVKSS
-216 VNQTKLSPQH
+216 QTNFSNPQ
-226 FFRIGLSGALL
+226 FFKIGLAGLLL
-237 WSIPFVL
+237 WLIPFAL
-244 LISVFGWGNTYS
+244 LISIFGWGNTYS

-285 EHFQWLTSTQILD
+285 EQFQWLTSTQILD

-318 FLASF
+318 FIGSF

-331 NLFWAGALGAVVA
+331 NLFWAGALGALVA

-358 GAPLVEASKQY
+358 GAPLVEVSKQFSR
-369 NKLNQILRFI
+369 LNQMLKFI

-394 MMHVYWPQG
+394 MIHVYWPKG
-403 FTQNPEL
+403 FTQNPDL
-410 LSIAITVASLYLLLM
+410 LSIGITLASLYLLFI
-425 RRWSIIQ
+425 RRWSIMQ
-432 IIGLCLLFAG
+432 VIGLCLLFASL
-442 FRVFVL
+442 RLLLL

>member
-1 MHSPESTQNQS
+1 MHSPESTQDQS
-12 SNNQAVSVSTSISTP
+12 SNNQAVSASTLIPIP
-27 SLKEA
+27 SPKEA

-46 PAGQI
+46 PAGQV

-96 HRTWGGIMAGVLF
+96 HRTWGGIIAGILF

-118 GLSWAYLIFG
+118 GLSWVYLIYG
-128 QQTWLITVFDTIKP
+128 QQAWLITVFDTIKP

-163 SLTAVCLITFISL
+163 SLTTVCLITFIAL

-189 AGMAGLIYCKVK
+189 AGVAGYIHQ
-201 PSKRVEVEVEAEAQV
+201 KRRPDTSIEDSVAT
-216 VNQTKLSPQH
+216 QTKISHPA
-226 FFRIGLSGALL
+226 FFKIGLSGLLL
-237 WSIPFVL
+237 WLTPFAL
-244 LISVFGWGNTYS
+244 LISIFGWGNTYS

-285 EHFQWLTSTQILD
+285 EQFQWLTSTQILD
-298 GLALGEVTPG
+298 GLALGEITPG

-318 FLASF
+318 FLGSF

-394 MMHVYWPQG
+394 MIHVYWPQG
-403 FTQNPEL
+403 FTETPAL
-410 LSIAITVASLYLLLM
+410 LSISITVISLYLLLM
-425 RRWSIIQ
+425 RRWSIMQ

-442 FRVFVL
+442 LRLFVL

>member
-1 MHSPESTQNQS
+1 MNPSQSTQNKS
-12 SNNQAVSVSTSISTP
+12 SNNHAISISIP

-46 PAGQI
+46 PAGQV

-96 HRTWGGIMAGVLF
+96 HRTWGGIIAGVLF

-118 GLSWAYLIFG
+118 GLSWVYLMYG
-128 QQTWLITVFDTIKP
+128 QQAWLITVFDTIKP

-163 SLTAVCLITFISL
+163 SLTTVCLITFIAL
-176 LVFNIPFPLVILG
+176 LVFNTPFPLVILG
-189 AGMAGLIYCKVK
+189 ASLAGYIHHKVR
-201 PSKRVEVEVEAEAQV
+201 PETPTEFSEAAI
-216 VNQTKLSPQH
+216 KLNHQA
-226 FFRIGLSGALL
+226 FLKIGLSGLLL
-237 WSIPFVL
+237 WLIPFGL
-244 LISVFGWGNTYS
+244 LISFFGWANTYT

-285 EHFQWLTSTQILD
+285 EQFQWLTSTQILD
-298 GLALGEVTPG
+298 GLALGEITPG

-318 FLASF
+318 FLGSF

-331 NLFWAGALGAVVA
+331 NLFWAGALGAIVA

-394 MMHVYWPQG
+394 MIHVYWPQG
-403 FTQNPEL
+403 FTQTPTL
-410 LSIAITVASLYLLLM
+410 LSIGITVISLYLLLM
-425 RRWSIIQ
+425 RRWSIMQ

-442 FRVFVL
+442 FRLFVL

>member
-1 MHSPESTQNQS
+1 MKPSQ
-12 SNNQAVSVSTSISTP
+12 STSDQTLNQQPISVP
-27 SLKEA
+27 SLSEA

-96 HRTWGGIMAGVLF
+96 HRTWGGVIAGVLF

-118 GLSWAYLIFG
+118 GLSWVYLIFG
-128 QQTWLITVFDTIKP
+128 EQAWLITLFDTVKP

-154 MGKKTLTNV
+154 MGKKTLTTRL
-163 SLTAVCLITFISL
+163 LTAVCFITFIAL
-176 LVFNIPFPLVILG
+176 LVLNLPFPLVILG
-189 AGMAGLIYCKVK
+189 AAMAGLIYHKVNR
-201 PSKRVEVEVEAEAQV
+201 SKTVKAELEVQLA
-216 VNQTKLSPQH
+216 NQTKLRSHH
-226 FFRIGLSGALL
+226 FFKIGLSGLLL
-237 WSIPFVL
+237 WLIPFAL
-244 LISVFGWGNTYS
+244 LISAFGWGNTYS

-279 VHQASV
+279 VYQASV
-285 EHFQWLTSTQILD
+285 EQFQWLTSTQILD

-318 FLASF
+318 FLGSF

-331 NLFWAGALGAVVA
+331 NLFWAGALGAIVA

-358 GAPLVEASKQY
+358 GAPLVEMSKQY
-369 NKLNQILRFI
+369 DKLNQILKFI
-379 TAAVVGMILHLGSFF
+379 TASVVGMILHLGSFF
-394 MMHVYWPQG
+394 MIHVYWPKG
-403 FTQNPEL
+403 FTQHPEL
-410 LSIAITVASLYLLLM
+410 ISIGITLISLYLLFI
-425 RRWSIIQ
+425 RRWSIMQ
-432 IIGLCLLFAG
+432 IIGLCLLFASI
-442 FRVFVL
+442 RLFVL

>member
-1 MHSPESTQNQS
+1 MNPSQ
-12 SNNQAVSVSTSISTP
+12 STSNQTLNHQPISVP
-27 SLKEA
+27 NLKEA

-46 PAGQI
+46 PAGQV

-96 HRTWGGIMAGVLF
+96 HRTWGGIIAGVLF

-118 GLSWAYLIFG
+118 GLSWVYLMYG
-128 QQTWLITVFDTIKP
+128 QQAWLITVFDTIKP

-154 MGKKTLTNV
+154 MGKKTLTNF
-163 SLTAVCLITFISL
+163 SLTTVCLITFIAL
-176 LVFNIPFPLVILG
+176 LVFKIPFPLVILG
-189 AGMAGLIYCKVK
+189 ASLAGYIHHKVRPET
-201 PSKRVEVEVEAEAQV
+201 PSEFSEAAI
-216 VNQTKLSPQH
+216 KLSHQT
-226 FFRIGLSGALL
+226 FFKISLSGLLL
-237 WSIPFVL
+237 WLIPFVL
-244 LISVFGWGNTYS
+244 LISVFGWGNTYT

-285 EHFQWLTSTQILD
+285 EQFQWLTSTQILD
-298 GLALGEVTPG
+298 GLALGEITPG

-318 FLASF
+318 FLGSF

-331 NLFWAGALGAVVA
+331 NLFWAGALGAIVA

-369 NKLNQILRFI
+369 NKLNQILKFI

-394 MMHVYWPQG
+394 MIHVYWPQG
-403 FTQNPEL
+403 FVQTPAL
-410 LSIAITVASLYLLLM
+410 LSIGITAISLYLLLM
-425 RRWSIIQ
+425 RRWSIMQ
-432 IIGLCLLFAG
+432 IIGLCLLFAC
-442 FRVFVL
+442 FRLFVL

>member
-1 MHSPESTQNQS
+1 MS
-12 SNNQAVSVSTSISTP
+12 SSQSTSDQPLINPVISTP
-27 SLKEA
+27 SFSEA

-96 HRTWGGIMAGVLF
+96 HRTWGGIVAGVLF

-118 GLSWAYLIFG
+118 GLSWVYLIFG
-128 QQTWLITVFDTIKP
+128 EQTWLITFFDTVKP
-142 AVIAIIFFAAYK
+142 AVIAIIFFATYT
-154 MGKKTLTNV
+154 MGKKTLTTV
-163 SLTAVCLITFISL
+163 SLTAVCLITFIAL
-176 LVFNIPFPLVILG
+176 LVLNLPFPLVILG
-189 AGMAGLIYCKVK
+189 AAIAGLIYCKVK
-201 PSKRVEVEVEAEAQV
+201 PSKAAEIEVKAT
-216 VNQTKLSPQH
+216 NQNKLSAQH
-226 FFRIGLSGALL
+226 FFKIGLSGLLL
-237 WSIPFVL
+237 WLIPFVL
-244 LISVFGWGNTYS
+244 LISVFGWGNAYS

-279 VHQASV
+279 VYQASV

-318 FLASF
+318 FLGSF
-323 KQELLGIE
+323 KQELLGVE
-331 NLFWAGALGAVVA
+331 HLFWAGALGAIVA

-358 GAPLVEASKQY
+358 GAPLVEMSKQY
-369 NKLNQILRFI
+369 DKLNQILKFI

-394 MMHVYWPQG
+394 MIHVYWPKG

-410 LSIAITVASLYLLLM
+410 LSIGITLVSLYLLFI
-425 RRWSIIQ
+425 RRWSIMQ
-432 IIGLCLLFAG
+432 IIGLCLLFASI
-442 FRVFVL
+442 RLFVL

>member
-1 MHSPESTQNQS
+1 MHSPESTQDQS
-12 SNNQAVSVSTSISTP
+12 SNNQAVSASTLISTP

-46 PAGQI
+46 PAGQV

-65 SEENFLHALNYCML
+65 SEANFLHALNYCML

-118 GLSWAYLIFG
+118 GLSWVYLIYG
-128 QQTWLITVFDTIKP
+128 QQAWLITVFDTIKP

-163 SLTAVCLITFISL
+163 SLTTVCLITFIAL

-189 AGMAGLIYCKVK
+189 AGVAGYIHH
-201 PSKRVEVEVEAEAQV
+201 KRRPETSIEDSAAT
-216 VNQTKLSPQH
+216 QTKTSHPA
-226 FFRIGLSGALL
+226 FFKIGLSGLLL
-237 WSIPFVL
+237 WLIPFAL

-285 EHFQWLTSTQILD
+285 EQFQWLTSTQILD
-298 GLALGEVTPG
+298 GLALGEITPG

-318 FLASF
+318 FLGSF

-331 NLFWAGALGAVVA
+331 NLFWAGALGAIVA

-369 NKLNQILRFI
+369 DKLNQILRFI
-379 TAAVVGMILHLGSFF
+379 TAAVVGMILNLGSFF
-394 MMHVYWPQG
+394 MIHVYWPQG
-403 FTQNPEL
+403 FTESPAL
-410 LSIAITVASLYLLLM
+410 LSIGITVISLYLLLM
-425 RRWSIIQ
+425 RRWSIMQ
-432 IIGLCLLFAG
+432 IIGLCILFAG
-442 FRVFVL
+442 LRLFVL

>member
-1 MHSPESTQNQS
+1 MSSSRSTSDQS
-12 SNNQAVSVSTSISTP
+12 LNNQVITTP
-27 SLKEA
+27 NLSEA

-96 HRTWGGIMAGVLF
+96 HRTWGGIVAGVLF

-118 GLSWAYLIFG
+118 GLSWVYLIFG
-128 QQTWLITVFDTIKP
+128 EQRWLITVFDTVKP
-142 AVIAIIFFAAYK
+142 AVIAIIFFTAYK
-154 MGKKTLTNV
+154 MGIKTLTTY
-163 SLTAVCLITFISL
+163 SLAAVCLITFIAL
-176 LVFNIPFPLVILG
+176 LVLNFPFPLVILG
-189 AGMAGLIYCKVK
+189 AGIAGLIHCEVK
-201 PSKRVEVEVEAEAQV
+201 PNETVEVEVKVA
-216 VNQTKLSPQH
+216 NQTKLSAQH
-226 FFRIGLSGALL
+226 FFKIGLSGLLL
-237 WSIPFVL
+237 WLIPFVL

-256 QMSWFFTKAAFLTFG
+256 QMSWFFTKAALLTFG

-279 VHQASV
+279 VYQASV
-285 EHFQWLTSTQILD
+285 EHFQWLTSIQILD

-318 FLASF
+318 FLGSF
-323 KQELLGIE
+323 KQELLGVE
-331 NLFWAGALGAVVA
+331 HLFWAGALGAIVA

-358 GAPLVEASKQY
+358 GAPLVEMSKQY
-369 NKLNQILRFI
+369 DKLNQILKFI
-379 TAAVVGMILHLGSFF
+379 TAAVVGMILHLASFF
-394 MMHVYWPQG
+394 MIHVYWPKG

-410 LSIAITVASLYLLLM
+410 LSIGITLVSLYLLLA
-425 RRWSIIQ
+425 RRWSIMQ

-442 FRVFVL
+442 IRLFVL

>member
-1 MHSPESTQNQS
+1 MSPSQ
-12 SNNQAVSVSTSISTP
+12 STP
-27 SLKEA
+27 DQSLNHQAISIPSKSEA

-51 ATMHQELVERKKWI
+51 STMHQELVERKKWI

-118 GLSWAYLIFG
+118 GLSWVYLIFG
-128 QQTWLITVFDTIKP
+128 EQAWLITLFDTIKP

-154 MGKKTLTNV
+154 MGKKTLTTA
-163 SLTAVCLITFISL
+163 SLTAVCLITFIAL
-176 LVFNIPFPLVILG
+176 LVLDLPFPLVIMG
-189 AGMAGLIYCKVK
+189 AAIAGLIYCKAK
-201 PSKRVEVEVEAEAQV
+201 PSKTAEIKVGA
-216 VNQTKLSPQH
+216 VNQSTLSSQH
-226 FFRIGLSGALL
+226 FFKIGLSGALL
-237 WSIPFVL
+237 WLIPFVL
-244 LISVFGWGNTYS
+244 LISLFGWGNTYS

-285 EHFQWLTSTQILD
+285 EQFQWLTSTQILD

-318 FLASF
+318 FLGSF

-331 NLFWAGALGAVVA
+331 NLFWAGALGAIVA

-358 GAPLVEASKQY
+358 GAPLVEMSKQY
-369 NKLNQILRFI
+369 DKLNQILKFI

-394 MMHVYWPQG
+394 MIHVYWPKG
-403 FTQNPEL
+403 FTENPEL
-410 LSIAITVASLYLLLM
+410 LSIGITLASLYLLFI
-425 RRWSIIQ
+425 RQWSIMQ
-432 IIGLCLLFAG
+432 IIGLCLLFASI
-442 FRVFVL
+442 RLFVL